1 MPKLM
6 ESENLEQLKALHY
19 GFKIKVANASERP
32 GPSIDVIDDVENV
45 CAIIKKDLRSN

>member
-1 MPKLM
+1 MPKQM

-32 GPSIDVIDDVENV
+32 GPSVDKFDDVENV
-45 CAIIKKDLRSN
+45 SAILKKDLNLN

>member
-1 MPKLM
+1 MPEQM

-32 GPSIDVIDDVENV
+32 GPSIDAIDDVDLV
-45 CAIIKKDLRSN
+45 CAILREDLRHN